1 MDDSTAMTSK
11 LKLAGP
17 RYSITAGAEMDDTE
31 CQPPKR
37 KKEKKSRRRRQI
49 SKIKLKEEKKKR
61 KQV

>member
-37 KKEKKSRRRRQI
+37 KKEKKVDDDA
-49 SKIKLKEEKKKR
+49 K
-61 KQV
+61 